1 MIRLVQMSGG
11 SGHELEMFT
20 RGNNYF
26 VRDGVIT
33 DDANQKHNVCG
44 TNLFQYSTG
53 HSFYVYTVD
62 EVQSILDAC
71 EEQFDGLATDEEAA
85 YVDALRSVIDSME
98 SIK

>member
-26 VRDGVIT
+26 VLDGVIT

-44 TNLFQYSTG
+44 TNLFLYSTG
-53 HSFYVYTVD
+53 YSFYVYTTE
-62 EVQSILDAC
+62 EVQSILDAY
-71 EEQFDGLATDEEAA
+71 EEQFDGLATVEEAA
-85 YVDALRSVIDSME
+85 YVDALRSVIYSME
-98 SIK
+98 TL

>member
-1 MIRLVQMSGG
+1 MIRLVRMNGG
-11 SGHELEMFT
+11 SHEMEMFT

-44 TNLFQYSTG
+44 TNLFLYSTG
-53 HSFYVYTVD
+53 CSFYVYTVD
-62 EVQSILDAC
+62 EVQAIL
-71 EEQFDGLATDEEAA
+71 EEFDGLATDEEAA

-98 SIK
+98 SI